1 MFSIL
6 HSQPPCKFI
15 ERISSKSNH
24 LRSYLHRDCGPNV
37 LAVGSSADV
46 GAALHNAYH
55 SEARAQS
62 IPLSKN
68 HLVSKSRPGPDI
80 CFTLFYLPFN
90 LQMWEHLAPLCP
102 TETWNESTEWIKQV
116 QSLVSLVLLV
126 LEQLGGGEEE
136 GDLIFLKPLGLLSG
150 TLAVEKLWWLA
161 NTVFHKADSFLKLWV
176 PPTLTA
182 MIPSSLLIMALIY
195 MCSGNIAES
204 FFNEF
209 K

>member
-1 MFSIL
+1 ML
-6 HSQPPCKFI
+6 VLPFI
-15 ERISSKSNH
+15 MPISSKAQ
-24 LRSYLHRDCGPNV
+24 LL
-37 LAVGSSADV
+37 
-46 GAALHNAYH
+46 GAGHH

-68 HLVSKSRPGPDI
+68 HLVSKSRHGPDI

-90 LQMWEHLAPLCP
+90 LQMWEHLAPLCL
-102 TETWNESTEWIKQV
+102 TQTWNESTEWIKQV
-116 QSLVSLVLLV
+116 QSLVPLVLLG
-126 LEQLGGGEEE
+126 LEHSGEQERE
-136 GDLIFLKPLGLLSG
+136 GDLILLEPLGLLSG

-161 NTVFHKADSFLKLWV
+161 NTVFHKADSLLKLSV

-195 MCSGNIAES
+195 MCSGNIAGS